1 LSYLFSGQAY
11 AIAEPNQFLC
21 AIGEEPRHLER
32 EPIFDIPTF
41 RAWTNFERLWQRCVN
56 YWIDAQPAD
65 APGLK
70 CARGMIDINREYRRA
85 VGAEEPARS
94 EDAVIAFEK
103 LMREVN

>member
-1 LSYLFSGQAY
+1 
-11 AIAEPNQFLC
+11 
-21 AIGEEPRHLER
+21 
-32 EPIFDIPTF
+32 
-41 RAWTNFERLWQRCVN
+41 VN